1 MLNKSK
7 RHPMLQAIT
16 LKRIV
21 PAGRKATRWC
31 RSVLPAFAII
41 SFGISDQASA
51 QAEITADSKPID
63 GTLYATYSVARDRTH
78 VSMTVCGSLPG
89 SSGCYGSADLG
100 PFNSVGAVLEG
111 LPSTDKTTNTVTRD
125 IYVLDTAAGP
135 NKVGVSLYVYSRTD
149 IITGSNDSVVVVL
162 TDTVALPLIGSTS
175 ATASMAANSGH
186 LYIGTNKSPQ
196 AVAVVKKTLA
206 FTQIGGFSPPVNVSS
221 ITADEYGFVTVT
233 YGSFNGTNTG
243 FLVFGPDGSGQ
254 GDGGGASFTVGTAQ
268 AVRPPM
274 FK

>member
-1 MLNKSK
+1 MLSNSK
-7 RHPMLQAIT
+7 MHHMLQAIP
-16 LKRIV
+16 LNRILT
-21 PAGRKATRWC
+21 AGRNATRWC

-41 SFGISDQASA
+41 SFGISNQASA

-78 VSMTVCGSLPG
+78 VSLTVCGSLPG
-89 SSGCYGSADLG
+89 TSGCYGSANLG

-135 NKVGVSLYVYSRTD
+135 NKVGVNLYVYSRTD
-149 IITGSNDSVVVVL
+149 IISASDDSITVVL
-162 TDTVALPLIGSTS
+162 TDTVALPLIGSTA
-175 ATASMAANSGH
+175 ATASMAANSGR

-196 AVAVVKKTLA
+196 AVVVLKKTLA

-233 YGSFNGTNTG
+233 FGSFNGTSNG
-243 FLVFGPDGSGQ
+243 FYVYGPDGSGQ
-254 GDGGGASFTVGTAQ
+254 GDGGGAAFTVSTAQ

>member
-1 MLNKSK
+1 MLSNSK
-7 RHPMLQAIT
+7 MHPMLQALQ
-16 LKRIV
+16 LKRIP

-41 SFGISDQASA
+41 GFGISNQASA
-51 QAEITADSKPID
+51 QTKIAPDSTPID
-63 GTLYATYSVARDRTH
+63 GTLYATYSVTSTRTH
-78 VSMTVCGSLPG
+78 VLLSVCGSLPG
-89 SSGCYGSADLG
+89 SSGCYGGADLG

-149 IITGSNDSVVVVL
+149 IISGTNDSITVVL
-162 TDTVALPLIGSTS
+162 TDTVALPLIGSLS
-175 ATASMAANSGH
+175 AKASMAANSAQ

-196 AVAVVKKTLA
+196 AVVLLKKTLA
-206 FTQIGGFSPPVNVSS
+206 FTQIGGFSPPINVSS

-233 YGSFNGTNTG
+233 FGSFNASNG
-243 FLVFGPDGSGQ
+243 FYVYGPDGSFQ
-254 GDGGGASFTVGTAQ
+254 GDGGGAAFTVGTAQ
-268 AVRPPM
+268 AVRPPTL
-274 FK
+274 K